1 MIGGWNVPKAT
12 EKECN
17 EIMEAI
23 KVPVTTKLQI
33 TKVGKKFI
41 YGQWICGGEWTTD
54 KFLKEDLLKIAENV
68 KTIQVINRKELLR
81 ARF

>member
-1 MIGGWNVPKAT
+1 MLGGWNVLRAT

-17 EIMEAI
+17 EILEAI

-41 YGQWICGGEWTTD
+41 YAQWVCGEEWTED
-54 KFLKEDLLKIAENV
+54 KFIKEDLLKVAKNV
-68 KTIQVINRKELLR
+68 KTIQEVNRAEMFK
-81 ARF
+81 ARY